1 MNYYTSLKNNFKIA
15 GYLHVC
21 FDKRIIANYLIPWFL
36 ILSFLQFSCDRDNKR
51 PGYEYFPDMAS
62 SEAYETYVPN
72 PAFADG
78 KTAQPPVAGT
88 IPRHIIPYQ
97 YPKTREGNKQAGKE
111 LLNPFA
117 ATEENVARGKYEY
130 EAFCANCHGYDGT
143 GDGNLY
149 TSGKYPSEPPSLVTE
164 DMLARPDGEH
174 FHIMTLGS
182 AIMGPFAALIR
193 PEDKWKIILYIKT
206 DLSKYNENK
215 EN

>member
-1 MNYYTSLKNNFKIA
+1 MFESFE
-15 GYLHVC
+15 
-21 FDKRIIANYLIPWFL
+21 KRIIVSHFIPW
-36 ILSFLQFSCDRDNKR
+36 ILVLCFLQFSCDRDNKN
-51 PGYEYFPDMAS
+51 PGYEYFPDMAYS
-62 SEAYETYVPN
+62 QAYETYLPN
-72 PAFADG
+72 PVFADG

-97 YPKTREGNKQAGKE
+97 YPKTRMGMKQAGKE
-111 LLNPFA
+111 LLNPFE

-130 EAFCANCHGYDGT
+130 EAFCANCHGFDGT

-149 TSGKYPSEPPSLVTE
+149 TSGTYPSEPPSLVTE
-164 DMLARPDGEH
+164 EMLARPDGEH

-182 AIMGPFAALIR
+182 TIMGPFAALIR

-206 DLSKYNENK
+206 DLSKDHINK